1 MMNAT
6 GLVNNGAAVIA
17 VGGSNVYWN
26 EFVTSGMMANA
37 TIQECA
43 TTGCRDSP
51 TALSPGFGAAMVAD
65 GQNVYWTTGYNATV
79 MECPIGGCG
88 KASVQLWSGEAN
100 QITAGIAVDETDVYW
115 LTYLGDLFKCS
126 KTGCNV
132 SRSPATCGGGLVG
145 VAREWRRSAA
155 DADPAP
161 ALTIQPPSLDGARG
175 PCGSGGAG
183 ALAQAGQRVCGGA
196 WAGCPTPVLVATPAR
211 RSRAYHFPGGDRSTV
226 GGGFSGRRG
235 WGFV

>member
-115 LTYLGDLFKCS
+115 LTYLGDLFKCFQD
-126 KTGCNV
+126 
-132 SRSPATCGGGLVG
+132 RLQ
-145 VAREWRRSAA
+145 RSA
-155 DADPAP
+155 DDSGVGPHRRC
-161 ALTIQPPSLDGARG
+161 GARRG
-175 PCGSGGAG
+175 RQQCLLGDGSARSGS
-183 ALAQAGQRVCGGA
+183 
-196 WAGCPTPVLVATPAR
+196 AR
-211 RSRAYHFPGGDRSTV
+211 RDVLEERRAENGCAYSSIAVTARTATAASEGHAPEAPVIQQSPRWV
-226 GGGFSGRRG
+226 GEVGRAPRATLRP
-235 WGFV
+235 W